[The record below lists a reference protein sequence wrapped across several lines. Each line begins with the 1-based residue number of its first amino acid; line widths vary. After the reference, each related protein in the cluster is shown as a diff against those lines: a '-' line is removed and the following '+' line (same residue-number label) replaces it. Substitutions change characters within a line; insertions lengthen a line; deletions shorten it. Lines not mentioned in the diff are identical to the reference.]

1 MQEIKITEMLG
12 NIAVILLNIEIIE
25 INARIIFFNLRFTVS
40 NEIPVVFHNSS
51 NYDYHFII
59 KKLARNL
66 KESLNVIEI
75 IRKSVKI
82 LLFQ

>member
-1 MQEIKITEMLG
+1 MLG

-25 INARIIFFNLRFTVS
+25 INARIIFFNLKFTLP

-51 NYDYHFII
+51 IYDYHFII

-66 KESLNVIEI
+66 KESLNAIEI